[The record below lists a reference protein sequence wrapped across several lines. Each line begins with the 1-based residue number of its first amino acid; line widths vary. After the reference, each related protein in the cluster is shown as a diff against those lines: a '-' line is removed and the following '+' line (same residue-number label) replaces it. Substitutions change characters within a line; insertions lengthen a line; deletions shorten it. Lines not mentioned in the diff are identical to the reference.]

1 MDANFNVVAFRRA
14 RTSNPPLSTE
24 AKAGE
29 VRQIRYD
36 VCSAIASPR
45 CKGELQ
51 WMRLTRLSA
60 IVSFFKEKLERQ
72 RSHRTLMELTD
83 AQLQDIGLSR
93 VDIVDRHCGQVHLR
107 RR

>member
-14 RTSNPPLSTE
+14 RTSNPPLGTE

-29 VRQIRYD
+29 VRPIRGG

-51 WMRLTRLSA
+51 WMRLTGLSA
-60 IVSFFKEKLERQ
+60 IASFFKEKLWVNWPKRAFLFSFPKEKR
-72 RSHRTLMELTD
+72 
-83 AQLQDIGLSR
+83 R
-93 VDIVDRHCGQVHLR
+93 VPQ
-107 RR
+107 